1 MKPVL
6 KIAGGLFAALVLA
19 LFAAFMWFW
28 GRPVGLTN
36 YVNKES
42 LRLATNS
49 PEALTSIGA
58 IDGTIL
64 DRHSGKLADYTRAT
78 EERLLKQVRDAREG
92 MNRYG
97 PEGLEGEDALT
108 WKVVDFL
115 YSSNL
120 GAMERAHNG
129 YPISQLSG
137 PHINL
142 PSFLTDQH
150 RVDSERSAERYVS
163 RLNAFGRVLRE
174 TRDRVEEAR
183 AAGVVAP
190 DFIVEKTITGL
201 ESFIEGGADA
211 NILVTDFERRLGEVE
226 GLSESRRAELLD
238 AARTAVRDE
247 VLPGYE
253 ALIAQQRDL
262 LTQTNS
268 DAGIWRIPDGE
279 QIYRESV
286 RSSTSTDYTPDDLHR
301 IGLREV
307 DRIESEMDAILRGQ
321 GLTDGTVAERVR
333 ILMEDPAQQF
343 PNTDEGREEMLA
355 YLVDLNTEIMARAP
369 EVFATVPAAEL
380 DIRRVPEFSQD
391 SAPGGYYNQPAMDGS
406 RPGVFYINLKDTA
419 DNPKWTLPTLL
430 VHEAAPGHH
439 FQIARGMELKG
450 VPMLRKFSPFQAY
463 TEGWALY
470 VERMAAEDLDLY
482 HDDPLADLGRL
493 QAEQFRA
500 VRLVV
505 DTGLHAKRWTREEAI
520 DYMVGKTGMTEEEVT
535 REIERYVVWPGQ
547 ALAYKTGQL
556 AILDMRDHAER
567 ELGESF
573 DLKAFH
579 EKLLEHGALPLEV
592 LREQVELWVEER
604 KAA

>member
-1 MKPVL
+1 MKLAL
-6 KIAGGLFAALVLA
+6 KIVGGIFAALLLA
-19 LFAAFMWFW
+19 LLAAFMWFW

-42 LRLATNS
+42 IRLATNS

-78 EERLLKQVRDAREG
+78 EERLLIQVRDAREG
-92 MNRYG
+92 MNDYG

-150 RVDSERSAERYVS
+150 RVDSDRSAERYVS
-163 RLNAFGRVLRE
+163 RLDAFGRVLRE

-190 DFIVEKTITGL
+190 DFIIEKTITGL
-201 ESFIEGGADA
+201 ESFIEGGADT

-226 GLSESRRAELLD
+226 GLSDSRRAELLD
-238 AARTAVRDE
+238 AARVAVRDE
-247 VLPGYE
+247 VIPGYE

-262 LTQTNS
+262 LTETNS

-279 QIYRESV
+279 EIYREAV

-301 IGLREV
+301 IGLAEV

-333 ILMEDPAQQF
+333 LLMEDPAQQF

-355 YLVDLNTEIMARAP
+355 YLKDLNTEIMARAP
-369 EVFATVPAAEL
+369 EVFATIPEAEL

-439 FQIARGMELKG
+439 FQIARGMDLEG

-482 HDDPLADLGRL
+482 KDDPLADLGRL

-520 DYMVGKTGMTEEEVT
+520 DYMIGKTGMTEEEVT

-556 AILDMRDHAER
+556 AILDMREFAES

-592 LREQVELWVEER
+592 LREQVEAWVEER

>member
-1 MKPVL
+1 MKPVF

-58 IDGTIL
+58 IDGTVL
-64 DRHSGKLADYTRAT
+64 DRHSGRLADYTRAT
-78 EERLLKQVRDAREG
+78 EERLLEQVRDAREG

-137 PHINL
+137 PHVSL

-163 RLNAFGRVLRE
+163 RLDAFGRVLRE
-174 TRDRVEEAR
+174 TRARVEEAR

-190 DFIVEKTITGL
+190 DFIIEKTLTGL
-201 ESFIEGGADA
+201 ESFTEGGVDA
-211 NILVTDFERRLGEVE
+211 NILVTDFERRLGEME
-226 GLSESRRAELLD
+226 DLSDSRRTELLA

-247 VLPGYE
+247 VIPGYE
-253 ALIAQQRDL
+253 ALITQQREL
-262 LTQTNS
+262 LAETDS
-268 DAGIWRIPDGE
+268 DAGIWRIPEGE
-279 QIYRESV
+279 QIYREAV
-286 RSSTSTDYTPDDLHR
+286 RSSTSTDYSPDDLHR
-301 IGLREV
+301 IGLEEV
-307 DRIESEMDAILRGQ
+307 ARIESEMDAILRGQ
-321 GLTDGTVAERVR
+321 GLVDGTVAERVR
-333 ILMEDPAQQF
+333 LLMEDPAQQF
-343 PNTDEGREEMLA
+343 PNTDEGREEMLD
-355 YLVDLNTEIMARAP
+355 YLKDLNTEIMARAP
-369 EVFATVPAAEL
+369 EVFASIPDAEL

-391 SAPGGYYNQPAMDGS
+391 SAPGGYYNQPAVDGS